1 MGDKKLLAGITGI
14 LVGSFGIHKFVL
26 GYNKE
31 GVIYLIANLVIVP
44 IISVVTCGT
53 GSILYVINVIPI
65 IEGILYLVKSDEEYK
80 ATYIDNKRPWF

>member
-53 GSILYVINVIPI
+53 GSILYVIHVIPI

>member
-65 IEGILYLVKSDEEYK
+65 IEGILYLVKSDEEFK